1 MIDTQILL
9 PSKYHVIKTSAHE
22 GVFSVEGLYPGYGH
36 TLGNSLRRIIL
47 SSMKGTAVTRIKITD
62 APHEFTTIEGIKE
75 DVMSIILNLKK
86 ARFGFVGD
94 EPQTLTLSIK
104 GAQTVTAGSFTKN
117 GSVEILT
124 PDQYICELTTKTA
137 KLDLEITLEKGI
149 GFVTSDLMSKE
160 KIPVGTM
167 VLDAVFSPVKKV
179 SYEVDDMR
187 VGNRVDYNR
196 LSITI
201 QTDGSVTPEEV
212 FKESVHIMINQLRAV
227 LELSLEEMPQKKES
241 SDILAS
247 IGTSAEPASAFSQ
260 DEMNDLLKTRIES
273 LSLSARTQ
281 NILSDSN
288 IRTLGGLVRKSEAD
302 LLELPGF
309 GQKALDEII
318 EALAQKN
325 LKLRD

>member
-1 MIDTQILL
+1 MIDTLILL
-9 PSKYHVIKTSAHE
+9 PSKYNVLKTSTHE
-22 GVFSVEGLYPGYGH
+22 GVFQIEGLYPGYGH

-86 ARFGFVGD
+86 ARFGFEGD
-94 EPQTLTLSIK
+94 EAQTLTLSVK
-104 GAQTVTAGSFTKN
+104 GPQVVTAGSFTKN
-117 GSVEILT
+117 GAVENLT

-149 GFVTSDLMSKE
+149 GFVTSDLMNKE
-160 KIPVGTM
+160 KVPVGTM
-167 VLDAVFSPVKKV
+167 VLDAVFSPVRKV

-201 QTDGSVTPEEV
+201 QTDGSVTPEDV
-212 FKESVHIMINQLRAV
+212 FKESVHIMINQLRSI
-227 LELSLEEMPQKKES
+227 LELSLEEMPTPKEVV
-241 SDILAS
+241 LV
-247 IGTSAEPASAFSQ
+247 TPVTTEVVSAFTQ

-309 GQKALDEII
+309 GQKALDEIV
-318 EALAQKN
+318 EALSQKN